1 MNHVPYTTLFRSN
14 RDKVEISLAED
25 FEKSFLQKLQD
36 RLDMVKETPLP
47 YNYQEPQE
55 AWRAL
60 RITRDPSD
68 FSIAPKTGIPS
79 ETFEKILDHLTSLP
93 ENFKPVPKVNR
104 LLRGMNRLLEND
116 TLNWRSEERRVGKEY
131 KYKWTK

>member
-1 MNHVPYTTLFRSN
+1 MYEIIKNHKNPREIYVDTLYN
-14 RDKVEISLAED
+14 RDKVERTLAED
-25 FEKSFLQKLQD
+25 LEKSFWQKLQD

-79 ETFEKILDHLTSLP
+79 ETFEKILD
-93 ENFKPVPKVNR
+93 
-104 LLRGMNRLLEND
+104 
-116 TLNWRSEERRVGKEY
+116 RSEERRVGKEGRCRG
-131 KYKWTK
+131 WRTAD

>member
-1 MNHVPYTTLFRSN
+1 
-14 RDKVEISLAED
+14 
-25 FEKSFLQKLQD
+25 
-36 RLDMVKETPLP
+36 MVKESPLP

-93 ENFKPVPKVNR
+93 ENFKPVPQVNR

-116 TLNWRSEERRVGKEY
+116 TLNWGWAELAAYGSILVDGKDIRMSGRDVQRGPCDIAGRLRVWEHRA
-131 KYKWTK
+131 W